1 MRFLTRRFIGEYSSV
16 VSTVSEHSAQLEQTI
31 VPLQVNSSL
40 VRHRWYGEWQ
50 VWDTL
55 SVAGEA
61 GLAGLQDNL
70 AGWPDL
76 VFILYR

>member
-1 MRFLTRRFIGEYSSV
+1 M
-16 VSTVSEHSAQLEQTI
+16 
-31 VPLQVNSSL
+31 
-40 VRHRWYGEWQ
+40 VRQ

-61 GLAGLQDNL
+61 GLPGLQDNL